1 MTLELLKG
9 VANLTCSENLVIQ
22 NCPQQLGVEIRLAGW
37 VYGASRCDM
46 THDNGNIW

>member
-22 NCPQQLGVEIRLAGW
+22 NCPQQLGFEIRLAGW
-37 VYGASRCDM
+37 VYGIKCFSSRYDA
-46 THDNGNIW
+46 